1 MESGLRGPYDDAFY
15 QRRSRIGRRHV
26 QIGLAQH
33 YMLTAMNVLRND
45 YIEALAVYGGADA
58 AGAGLSEQIKSV
70 NRLFDIE
77 LAIMLRHYQVHS
89 EEQLLA
95 QERRRQNEKVAA
107 MQALTAGLAH
117 EVRNPLNSAKL
128 QLSLLQRRLA
138 KLGVDRSLQEPA
150 KLVHDEIDRLTA
162 LLNDFLAF
170 ARPPRLDTQE
180 QDLRVLLGH
189 VVELER
195 PGALARQ
202 VELVIV
208 PCATPMLARID
219 GPKLHQV
226 VFNLVRNALEAVNP
240 GGRVELALRASSKHV
255 IIEVKDNGHG
265 ITPEVLQ
272 RIYEPFFSTKP
283 EGTGI
288 GMAIVQNLVQLH
300 GGTLEVETSPRG
312 TVFKVLLPAVV
323 AKS

>member
-1 MESGLRGPYDDAFY
+1 M
-15 QRRSRIGRRHV
+15 
-26 QIGLAQH
+26 
-33 YMLTAMNVLRND
+33 
-45 YIEALAVYGGADA
+45 
-58 AGAGLSEQIKSV
+58 
-70 NRLFDIE
+70 
-77 LAIMLRHYQVHS
+77 
-89 EEQLLA
+89 
-95 QERRRQNEKVAA
+95 
-107 MQALTAGLAH
+107 
-117 EVRNPLNSAKL
+117 
-128 QLSLLQRRLA
+128 
-138 KLGVDRSLQEPA
+138 
-150 KLVHDEIDRLTA
+150 
-162 LLNDFLAF
+162 
-170 ARPPRLDTQE
+170 
-180 QDLRVLLGH
+180 LLGH

-195 PGALARQ
+195 PGAVARH

-208 PCATPMLARID
+208 PCAAPMLARID

-226 VFNLVRNALEAVNP
+226 VFNLVRNALEAVSP
-240 GGRVELALRASSKHV
+240 GGRVELALRTSAKHV

-300 GGTLEVETSPRG
+300 GGTLEVETSPQG